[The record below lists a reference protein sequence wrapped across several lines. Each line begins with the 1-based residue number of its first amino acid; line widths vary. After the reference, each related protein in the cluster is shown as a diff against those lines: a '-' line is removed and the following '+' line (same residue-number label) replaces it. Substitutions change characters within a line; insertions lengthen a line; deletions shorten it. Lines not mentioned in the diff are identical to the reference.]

1 MDNRDSIYVER
12 NGVYNHWGIW
22 VNPNEPITGV
32 ISNNE
37 CIQFISDELYNG
49 INLDWEEHIKSD
61 PHTKEFCEI
70 CEYWEDYPDSTWL
83 IGDWLI
89 DDDGLYYPDP
99 NGEYAAIVR
108 ESVTQVV
115 FSQYTSR
122 SALCSP
128 CFPGQGDLDTIGE
141 FLTYNL
147 PPEAFD
153 WVD

>member
-1 MDNRDSIYVER
+1 MDERDSIYVER
-12 NGVYNHWGIW
+12 NDVYNHWGVW
-22 VNPNEPITGV
+22 VDLNEPITGV
-32 ISNNE
+32 LSNND

-49 INLDWEEHIKSD
+49 INLDSED
-61 PHTKEFCEI
+61 DCEI
-70 CEYWEDYPDSTWL
+70 CEYWEDYPDSIWL

-115 FSQYTSR
+115 FSQYVTR
-122 SALCSP
+122 SALCFP

-141 FLTYNL
+141 FLTYNF